1 MLCSFLLCSNVTVF
15 CVCVCVHVYVY
26 VCMGFLG
33 DAVVKNPHANT
44 GDAKETWV

>member
-15 CVCVCVHVYVY
+15 CVFVCAHVYVY

-44 GDAKETWV
+44 GDTKETWV